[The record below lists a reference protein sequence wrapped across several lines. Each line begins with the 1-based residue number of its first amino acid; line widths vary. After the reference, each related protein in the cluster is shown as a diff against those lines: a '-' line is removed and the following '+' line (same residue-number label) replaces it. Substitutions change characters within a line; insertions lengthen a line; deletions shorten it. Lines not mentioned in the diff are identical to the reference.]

1 MDRINFSEITACGE
15 NCTGCEKKKSG
26 ACRGCLEADGYV
38 PEWAASGRCPV
49 HACCRDHCVQFC
61 GLCACFPCAD
71 LTKKVHWNPE
81 IVSRQRELADRCG
94 INYRVVNDVLTG
106 RNRKEENIRR
116 IRETLAI
123 PS

>member
-1 MDRINFSEITACGE
+1 MT
-15 NCTGCEKKKSG
+15 
-26 ACRGCLEADGYV
+26 
-38 PEWAASGRCPV
+38 
-49 HACCRDHCVQFC
+49 
-61 GLCACFPCAD
+61 
-71 LTKKVHWNPE
+71 
-81 IVSRQRELADRCG
+81 QRELADRCG